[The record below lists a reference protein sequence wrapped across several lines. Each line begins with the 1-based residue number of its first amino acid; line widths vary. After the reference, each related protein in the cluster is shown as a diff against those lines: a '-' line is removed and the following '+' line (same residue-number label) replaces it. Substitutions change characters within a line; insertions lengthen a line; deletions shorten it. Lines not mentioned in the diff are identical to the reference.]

1 MCAPGYIPHN
11 WNQAD
16 PAFSFAG
23 RMKDLRGMSA
33 DQLQNLIELA
43 TKGMDEDS
51 FLVRAL
57 RRGIAVHHS
66 GCRLKYRQVVEI
78 LFRCGYLRVVIAT
91 GNNNDSNSGNHNNN
105 NSHD

>member
-1 MCAPGYIPHN
+1 MCAPGYIPPI

-23 RMKDLRGMSA
+23 RMKDPKGMSA
-33 DQLQNLIELA
+33 EQLQGLIELA

-57 RRGIAVHHS
+57 RRGIAIHHS
-66 GCRLKYRQVVEI
+66 ACRLKYRQVVEI
-78 LFRCGYLRVVIAT
+78 LFRCGYLRVIIAT
-91 GNNNDSNSGNHNNN
+91 GNNSSSNNN
-105 NSHD
+105 INLLLLLP